1 MLKILTLELIVVKV
15 VLPLRVSGI
24 NNMAGVPLGTCH
36 NSHLPGT
43 LHCSFK
49 QVELVYILFL
59 LNNIYEQASNI
70 GAVS

>member
-1 MLKILTLELIVVKV
+1 MWQL
-15 VLPLRVSGI
+15 
-24 NNMAGVPLGTCH
+24 PLGTCH
-36 NSHLPGT
+36 GSHLPGT

-49 QVELVYILFL
+49 LVELVYILIL